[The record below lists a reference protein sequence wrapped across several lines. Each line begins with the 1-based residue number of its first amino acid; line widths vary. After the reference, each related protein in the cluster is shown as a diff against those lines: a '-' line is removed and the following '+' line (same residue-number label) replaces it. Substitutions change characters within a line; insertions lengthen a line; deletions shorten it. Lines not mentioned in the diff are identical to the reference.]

1 MTKLSLMTGETMTV
15 QTVKAEVVLNRYIKP
30 VGNSAGVYVPK
41 KFLGK
46 RATVIIYL
54 DEKEKKEG
62 ENGGKR

>member
-1 MTKLSLMTGETMTV
+1 MTV